1 LIRWFPQS
9 ARFHFLRGSVLH
21 YAGRLTESEQSFR
34 ISIANARNRARGA
47 KRVALTSLGH
57 VLLLLGRFRDATA
70 AFDAS
75 KKLDPQYA
83 GALNGLAEALLRQER
98 EPQRALLLLENAI
111 NLKQGNVRTRNMDRH
126 NLANMWA
133 NRALALAML
142 GRIDEAASAVTT
154 ARYEGDAAF
163 IPGLASTAWRCGLAL
178 LRMNQAAAAYE
189 QFRKAAEMDPN
200 GLYGKF
206 SASAMQEQH
215 AARVQR

>member
-1 LIRWFPQS
+1 M
-9 ARFHFLRGSVLH
+9 
-21 YAGRLTESEQSFR
+21 
-34 ISIANARNRARGA
+34 
-47 KRVALTSLGH
+47 TSLGH